1 MSDEKFPYP
10 IQPNAGFAS
19 PAPHDIHAPP
29 SYTYSQTSAASAP
42 PQPPQ
47 LILQPQAT
55 PSFGYVQPVFVQPI
69 GINQSFIRLSN
80 SPQHMSK
87 FFLFSLI

>member
-10 IQPNAGFAS
+10 VQPNAGFAP

-29 SYTYSQTSAASAP
+29 SYAYSQTSAGPA
-42 PQPPQ
+42 QPPQ
-47 LILQPQAT
+47 VILQPQAT
-55 PSFGYVQPVFVQPI
+55 PSFGYVQPVLVQPI
-69 GINQSFIRLSN
+69 GVNQSFMRLTN

-87 FFLFSLI
+87 IFLFYFI

>member
-1 MSDEKFPYP
+1 MSDEKLPYP
-10 IQPNAGFAS
+10 IQPNAVFAP

-29 SYTYSQTSAASAP
+29 SYAYSQTSAASAP
-42 PQPPQ
+42 PQPPT

-55 PSFGYVQPVFVQPI
+55 PSFGYVQPVIVQPI
-69 GINQSFIRLSN
+69 GISQSFIRLSN

-87 FFLFSLI
+87 IILFSLI